1 MRIWVVFRFSQQ
13 QKLLNN
19 LIIGDQYNSYSF
31 MFSINSQKHGL
42 RLQNDKRLW
51 LWQFDRSKPI
61 LSVSLRFDIVVGIFL
76 LLSLSPSSVCLV
88 RFKSVN
94 CSSRTRTITWWRP
107 TDRTIDGG
115 AVITSHNDLGYELTR
130 TYGCMFVCI
139 CIMYIVA
146 EMLSQIKR
154 TNNQTKK

>member
-1 MRIWVVFRFSQQ
+1 MLPSFFALKKVIITKSSHKYQKLFSRKQIKFYTKLVLKLVRIWVVFRFSPKL
-13 QKLLNN
+13 KLLNN
-19 LIIGDQYNSYSF
+19 LIIGDQFNSYSF

-76 LLSLSPSSVCLV
+76 LLLLSLSPSSVCLV

-94 CSSRTRTITWWRP
+94 CSSRTRTITW
-107 TDRTIDGG
+107 
-115 AVITSHNDLGYELTR
+115 
-130 TYGCMFVCI
+130 
-139 CIMYIVA
+139 
-146 EMLSQIKR
+146 
-154 TNNQTKK
+154 